1 MIENLE
7 NSVLYA
13 RSSSSADWWCNRMFY
28 YASYG
33 DTGKQCQDG
42 QVSCD
47 RAVFW
52 PSLLERMNSRYKGR
66 ETGILAV
73 LGSHH
78 WGLALPF
85 VLDGETKLH
94 SGTSVDDIPRSA
106 ILDALGA
113 MFVMREREHEI
124 WSWSEL

>member
-1 MIENLE
+1 
-7 NSVLYA
+7 
-13 RSSSSADWWCNRMFY
+13 MFY
-28 YASYG
+28 YANFG
-33 DTGKQCQDG
+33 DTGQQCQDG

-52 PSLLERMNSRYKGR
+52 PKLLERLNSKYKGR

-85 VLDGETKLH
+85 VLDGESDIG
-94 SGTSVDDIPRSA
+94 SGGGGGTVGNSINDVPRA
-106 ILDALGA
+106 AVLDALGA
-113 MFVMREREHEI
+113 MFVMRETEK
-124 WSWSEL
+124 ELWTWNEL